1 MKVLVVDD
9 IAVNRKLFR
18 VMLATAGH
26 EAVEAADGVEALEML
41 RGGGFDAVISDVL
54 MPRMDGYR
62 LCFEIRQSPELREL
76 PIIICSSTHLSDSD
90 QSLALNAGADTFF
103 RKPAAAEVILAALTQ
118 LTSGP
123 RTPIAPLQQHLG
135 ILKEYNEELVGM
147 LEDRNRELEAI
158 HNRLAADFIERRRD
172 LEALRESE
180 ERYRTLFDLMP
191 LPMFLFDPESFA
203 ILAVNI
209 AAVEHYGYTHD
220 ELLTMTLKDIRPPED
235 LPALEAAD
243 WTGSGRANVGFRRH
257 RKKDGS
263 VIEVEIYTHRVL
275 LEGRL
280 RRLSVVRDVTD
291 QRRLEEQFRQ
301 AQKMEAIGRLTSGIA
316 HDFNNLLTPILGY
329 SDDLAR
335 QIGELNPLH
344 LEVVE
349 IRKAGERAAAL
360 TRRLLAFS
368 RQQVL
373 SPKVLDLNAIVRD
386 MEKLLRRV
394 IGEDLEL
401 MAVLDPGLGRIKADP
416 GQIEQVIMNLAVNAR
431 DAMPAGGR
439 LTIETRNVEL
449 DEAFAGEHIDVHP
462 GPHAM
467 LAVSDTGSGM
477 DATTKSRIF
486 EPFFTTKEPGKGTG
500 LGLSTIYGIVKQS
513 GGTIWL
519 YSELGHG
526 TSFKIYLP
534 RVEEEALATAA
545 PEAQTGL
552 EGRETVLVAEDDDAV
567 RLLTRFALERYGYSV
582 LATSGGAEALQIA
595 ASHPGRIDIL
605 LTDMLM
611 AGMSGLDLAIK
622 IRALLPGIK
631 VLFMSGYSESVMA
644 GSGDL
649 PGQAE
654 LLEKPFTAEALARKL
669 RQVLS
674 R

>member
-9 IAVNRKLFR
+9 IAVNRKLLR
-18 VMLATAGH
+18 VMLTTAGH
-26 EAVEAADGVEALEML
+26 EVVEAADGVEAMKKL
-41 RGGGFDAVISDVL
+41 RSGGFDAVISDVL

-62 LCFEIRQSPELREL
+62 LSSEIRQSPELREL
-76 PIIICSSTHLSDSD
+76 PIIICSSTHLSESD
-90 QSLALNAGADTFF
+90 QALALNAGADTFL
-103 RKPAAAEVILAALTQ
+103 RKPAPADVILGALTQ
-118 LTSGP
+118 LAASP
-123 RTPIAPLQQHLG
+123 RPQIAPHQQNIG
-135 ILKEYNEELVGM
+135 ILKEYNEELVRM

-158 HNRLAADFIERRRD
+158 HNRLAQDITERRRD

-180 ERYRTLFDLMP
+180 ERYRALFDLMP

-220 ELLTMTLKDIRPPED
+220 ELLTMTLRDIRPPEEV
-235 LPALEAAD
+235 PALEAAD
-243 WTGSGRANVGFRRH
+243 WTAGGRATVGFRRH

-263 VIEVEIYTHRVL
+263 DIEVEIYTHRVV

-280 RRLSVVRDVTD
+280 CRLSVVRDVTD

-329 SDDLAR
+329 SDDLVR
-335 QIGELNPLH
+335 QIGESHPLH
-344 LEVVE
+344 QEVVE
-349 IRKAGERAAAL
+349 IAKAGERAAAL
-360 TRRLLAFS
+360 TRQLLAFS

-373 SPKVLDLNAIVRD
+373 SPEVLDLNAIVRN

-401 MAVLDPGLGRIKADP
+401 VDLLDPGLGRIKADP
-416 GQIEQVIMNLAVNAR
+416 GQVEQVIMNLAVNAR

-439 LTIETRNVEL
+439 LTIETRKVEL
-449 DEAFAGEHIDVHP
+449 DEAFASEHVDVHP

-467 LAVSDTGSGM
+467 LAVSDTGTGM
-477 DATTKSRIF
+477 DAETKSRIF

-513 GGTIWL
+513 GGTIWV

-526 TSFKIYLP
+526 TTFKIYLP
-534 RVEEEALATAA
+534 QVEEAALATAT
-545 PEAQTGL
+545 PEVQTSL
-552 EGRETVLVAEDDDAV
+552 HGRETVLVAEDDDAV

-595 ASHPGRIDIL
+595 ASHPGPIDFL

-611 AGMSGLDLAIK
+611 PGMSGIELAAS
-622 IRALLPGIK
+622 IRARLPGIK
-631 VLFMSGYSESVMA
+631 VLFMSGYSENFMA
-644 GSGDL
+644 GNGDL
-649 PGQAE
+649 PDKAV

-669 RQVLS
+669 RQVLG
-674 R
+674 